1 MKLKRFDEFIN
12 EAATNAAEATKLQAL
27 VNAEAAAE
35 ASAVSAA
42 SGGTPIP
49 PSNDYKISVVKEGG
63 KSAIRVTG
71 DKGTRDYKISVSSVL
86 YTGPIV
92 PDNFWRSS
100 KNNSYYI
107 STNADQTQKLSQAD
121 VDKFL
126 TAYKNDSKKLVIPG
140 TIADLTLTRTWDF
153 S

>member
-1 MKLKRFDEFIN
+1 MKLKRFTQFVN
-12 EAATNAAEATKLQAL
+12 EAAATAEEASKLQAAI
-27 VNAEAAAE
+27 NAEAAANST
-35 ASAVSAA
+35 ATAA
-42 SGGTPIP
+42 GGTPIP
-49 PSNDYKISVVKEGG
+49 PDNEYKISVIKEGG

-71 DKGTRDYKISVSSVL
+71 DKGTRDYKISVSSVI

-92 PDNFWRSS
+92 PENFWRSS
-100 KNNSYYI
+100 KNGSYYI

-126 TAYKNDSKKLVIPG
+126 TAYKNDSKKLTIPG